1 MKKSLLAL
9 ALCASLTTTAQATEP
24 FVGHYHSGG
33 VDWAQNLM
41 LMDNNRFC
49 FALIAGSLDL
59 ITGGTWQAHKK
70 GNISTIELTETRL
83 KLPDLLLAATSS
95 GRQAKIG
102 KKRAMMFSAY
112 ELDSVLSAHQIRY
125 AFSHSDTPPQAKNYA
140 PLPDTDKMASY
151 VVVPD
156 NAQYVFIRTDSDS
169 PVYRFH
175 MGKNRNVAL
184 MPNSQ
189 ARHDPFNLTLVYNH
203 QTHFLG
209 NTRSPTEWGQPEKVS
224 SETQEQAWQQCQPKA
239 IETVRQVT
247 SSEPTLVEPD
257 ILPAH

>member
-1 MKKSLLAL
+1 MKKPLLAL
-9 ALCASLTTTAQATEP
+9 ALCASLTTAQAAEP

-59 ITGGTWQAHKK
+59 ITGGTWQASKQ

-95 GRQAKIG
+95 GGQAKIG

-125 AFSHSDTPPQAKNYA
+125 AFSHSDTPPPKPRITPHCPIPTKWHPMLSFQTTPNMFLSAPIPIVLFIVFTWAK
-140 PLPDTDKMASY
+140 
-151 VVVPD
+151 
-156 NAQYVFIRTDSDS
+156 
-169 PVYRFH
+169 
-175 MGKNRNVAL
+175 
-184 MPNSQ
+184 
-189 ARHDPFNLTLVYNH
+189 
-203 QTHFLG
+203 
-209 NTRSPTEWGQPEKVS
+209 TEMS
-224 SETQEQAWQQCQPKA
+224 
-239 IETVRQVT
+239 R
-247 SSEPTLVEPD
+247 
-257 ILPAH
+257 

>member
-1 MKKSLLAL
+1 MNWILFCQLIKSATHS
-9 ALCASLTTTAQATEP
+9 ATA
-24 FVGHYHSGG
+24 
-33 VDWAQNLM
+33 
-41 LMDNNRFC
+41 
-49 FALIAGSLDL
+49 
-59 ITGGTWQAHKK
+59 
-70 GNISTIELTETRL
+70 TR
-83 KLPDLLLAATSS
+83 
-95 GRQAKIG
+95 
-102 KKRAMMFSAY
+102 
-112 ELDSVLSAHQIRY
+112 
-125 AFSHSDTPPQAKNYA
+125 PPQAKNYA